1 MPLERMKQIVRED
14 FDAQI
19 GIWGSVERAPGARGE
34 VYDLV
39 IKCVDFSAP
48 GGPKTIYDRS
58 VRTNSV
64 SEIPHLYVKEMLDA
78 LYSAQARR
86 PAGRR
91 PRDRGKLEEKP
102 EPRRRR
108 RFPVGLR
115 RRAARAGSRSAGS
128 TASRWAASSAGSP
141 RPASRRTSVIRFTFD
156 EDVGNNE
163 GVMYYSKPFPV
174 EEGSTYRF
182 QCRWRSNGPTAK
194 VFIKCYD
201 EFASAYR
208 PQSGV
213 PSSTQLR
220 EVYRSQQNLKGPIN
234 VWNTQTEDF
243 TPAHTKYTPR
253 WGRVMLYAYIGGG
266 RRRVRRRRGEADR
279 SGFGHHQRQ
288 QEAPPVAGNK
298 DHGRGNGGERTPQQG
313 IAVVPSPSGRG
324 LG

>member
-1 MPLERMKQIVRED
+1 MVGEEVWQKLQRQGGFVIPESMLDVRDACQQEQVQPSPEMPLERMKRIVRED

-19 GIWGSVERAPGARGE
+19 GIWGSVERASGHEAD

-48 GGPKTIYDRS
+48 ARSEDDLRRS

-78 LYSAQARR
+78 LYGRKPGGPPVVD
-86 PAGRR
+86 PAIEENWKKNPNLVVGGDFQSGSGGV
-91 PRDRGKLEEKP
+91 PRGWE
-102 EPRRRR
+102 
-108 RFPVGLR
+108 PVGGQQREPLGGLIR
-115 RRAARAGSRSAGS
+115 WVAEAGKPSNK
-128 TASRWAASSAGSP
+128 
-141 RPASRRTSVIRFTFD
+141 VIRFTFD

-174 EEGSTYRF
+174 KEGSTYRF

-213 PSSTQLR
+213 PSSKQLR

-243 TPAHTKYTPR
+243 TPEAH
-253 WGRVMLYAYIGGG
+253 
-266 RRRVRRRRGEADR
+266 R
-279 SGFGHHQRQ
+279 STR
-288 QEAPPVAGNK
+288 PAG
-298 DHGRGNGGERTPQQG
+298 
-313 IAVVPSPSGRG
+313 AA
-324 LG
+324 